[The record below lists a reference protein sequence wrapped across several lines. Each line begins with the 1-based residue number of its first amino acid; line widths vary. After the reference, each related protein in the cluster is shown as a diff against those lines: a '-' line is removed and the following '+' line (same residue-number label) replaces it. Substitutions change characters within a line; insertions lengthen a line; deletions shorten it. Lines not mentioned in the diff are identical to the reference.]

1 MRIVA
6 DTNVLISA
14 TFWKGDSFK
23 IIEKVENKEIELII
37 SKEIIEEYAN
47 VLNYEEIREKV
58 KTKSLAAR
66 FTIGAIIGMATIV
79 QPKEKVDIIK
89 EDSDDNKFLEAALE
103 GKADFIIGQDNHLLK
118 IREFKGI
125 KILKPEEFL
134 KRLD

>member
-103 GKADFIIGQDNHLLK
+103 GKADFIISQDNHLLK